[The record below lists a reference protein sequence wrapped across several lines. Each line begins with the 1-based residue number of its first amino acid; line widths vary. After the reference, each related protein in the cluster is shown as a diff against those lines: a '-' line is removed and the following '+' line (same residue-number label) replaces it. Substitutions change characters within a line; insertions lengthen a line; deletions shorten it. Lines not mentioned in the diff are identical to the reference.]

1 MFPTKKGLKIVFTF
15 MSHQERYFKPKT
27 KKHHP
32 NTLTNILV
40 HTREKRKHDKFRL
53 CKHDMT
59 ISNNLQIKMLL
70 HPTQIT
76 LAKGFQNKAEN
87 ENYHFPET

>member
-1 MFPTKKGLKIVFTF
+1 
-15 MSHQERYFKPKT
+15 
-27 KKHHP
+27 
-32 NTLTNILV
+32 
-40 HTREKRKHDKFRL
+40 
-53 CKHDMT
+53 
-59 ISNNLQIKMLL
+59 LL